1 MDEPTDPA
9 DWTLSRPTS
18 DSYTNEWYRKQFAAL
33 SHYFQ
38 SCLAEVVE
46 MAAQFR
52 RLRKEVDDIAK
63 PRRDDMAKI
72 GELQSRIEAME
83 LQRIEDASRIDEL
96 VARVDKARDK
106 VMELQRERKA
116 N

>member
-38 SCLAEVVE
+38 RCLAEVVE
-46 MAAQFR
+46 MAAEFR

-63 PRRDDMAKI
+63 PRRDDMSRI
-72 GELQSRIEAME
+72 GELQSRIEALEEHRASDLERME
-83 LQRIEDASRIDEL
+83 SL
-96 VARVDKARDK
+96 VARIDKASE
-106 VMELQRERKA
+106 VVAELRRRM